1 MTFHDKSVSLNCI
14 LFPGTGGLFHSNSSE
29 ISLCNLMG
37 TEQDLG
43 EEMYLASTD
52 AYKEIRISALCLEVR
67 SKITDVNGLL

>member
-1 MTFHDKSVSLNCI
+1 
-14 LFPGTGGLFHSNSSE
+14 
-29 ISLCNLMG
+29 MG

-43 EEMYLASTD
+43 EDTYLASID

>member
-1 MTFHDKSVSLNCI
+1 
-14 LFPGTGGLFHSNSSE
+14 
-29 ISLCNLMG
+29 MG